1 MKKVAILNATVQKAD
16 SNIFLAY
23 DQKGSL
29 ESEKIPSGQ
38 KCLFWKKTSCVNLG
52 KSPEPF

>member
-1 MKKVAILNATVQKAD
+1 MKKVAILNDTVQKAD